1 MHSYYVNQEVARN
14 HYAELLREGA
24 QEGLVRKPE
33 LAEAEPD
40 HRVRWARKRFAHLRP
55 ALLRSF

>member
-1 MHSYYVNQEVARN
+1 MHSYYVNQEVARH

-24 QEGLVRKPE
+24 QEGLARKPE
-33 LAEAEPD
+33 VDEAPPN
-40 HRVRWARKRFAHLRP
+40 HRVSWARKRFAHLRP